1 MKLTPEQQA
10 VLDGSKGAVMAKVMK
25 TLVMYGDAFGAEK
38 MVPVTSTYGHTVIS
52 FGINAMKPVYDLYD
66 QLIEA
71 GAFSEQKFTA
81 DPLPLDKNVPSN
93 PLQDLVFH
101 QFMYK
106 QQARYEAQLR
116 KLGILSDK
124 DYTCTCYLDEVG
136 NKPKQGEV
144 LSWAESSAVVYANS
158 VLGARCN
165 RNSGMIEL
173 MGSIAGCVPYFGFLT
188 DDGRKADWIVEVRT
202 TKKPEP
208 QLLGSAIGMKVMEK
222 VPYVKGLDQW
232 IGTEINED
240 AIAYLKD
247 FGAATASNGAVGLY
261 HIEHLTPEAVQQGEA
276 LIRDGAPVY
285 VIDDAELQRVRE
297 SYPCVWKNLN
307 AKPKLCFMGCPHMTL
322 HQLIDTTE
330 RVEASLSAHGQR
342 KVCIPTV
349 FTPAPMSESLF
360 LLLTAAALYFA
371 RTRRPILG
379 GLCGAYAAFTRSLG
393 LLLFVPLLWELV
405 HDAVQRRRVDARQ
418 VVGALLVPLGFA
430 AYCYI
435 NWRVSGNP
443 LQFLIYQREHWNQRT
458 GLFFSTA
465 AYQTDYFLRSLTTG
479 GWRDAL
485 GLWLPNLIACFA
497 ALGLLAAA
505 APKLRAS
512 QTAWFLAYYIVAVGA
527 TWLLSAPRYL
537 LVLLPV
543 PMALAQC
550 TRARTAGRVLTAL
563 SALAS
568 LGYLAA
574 FALRWQ
580 VW

>member
-1 MKLTPEQQA
+1 MQPRSRRA
-10 VLDGSKGAVMAKVMK
+10 VIVLDALGLAALAALFVLWCVRTPGLS
-25 TLVMYGDAFGAEK
+25 
-38 MVPVTSTYGHTVIS
+38 VPG
-52 FGINAMKPVYDLYD
+52 GIA
-66 QLIEA
+66 
-71 GAFSEQKFTA
+71 
-81 DPLPLDKNVPSN
+81 
-93 PLQDLVFH
+93 
-101 QFMYK
+101 
-106 QQARYEAQLR
+106 
-116 KLGILSDK
+116 
-124 DYTCTCYLDEVG
+124 
-136 NKPKQGEV
+136 
-144 LSWAESSAVVYANS
+144 
-158 VLGARCN
+158 
-165 RNSGMIEL
+165 
-173 MGSIAGCVPYFGFLT
+173 AGC
-188 DDGRKADWIVEVRT
+188 
-202 TKKPEP
+202 
-208 QLLGSAIGMKVMEK
+208 SAA
-222 VPYVKGLDQW
+222 LF
-232 IGTEINED
+232 
-240 AIAYLKD
+240 A
-247 FGAATASNGAVGLY
+247 AVGLRFVPAWV
-261 HIEHLTPEAVQQGEA
+261 HFWQREGDAPAAVPAAEPAHMGSRIFAALLALDLVLLLLTWSVRALAGQPETLAQA
-276 LIRDGAPVY
+276 LEFWRCTDSRHYLDIARDGYIAAGDPDRVVQLVFLPGYPLVVRAVRFLALAPG
-285 VIDDAELQRVRE
+285 
-297 SYPCVWKNLN
+297 
-307 AKPKLCFMGCPHMTL
+307 CFFF
-322 HQLIDTTE
+322 
-330 RVEASLSAHGQR
+330 A
-342 KVCIPTV
+342 
-349 FTPAPMSESLF
+349 APMSESLF
-360 LLLTAAALYFA
+360 LLLTAAALYLA

-405 HDAVQRRRVDARQ
+405 HDAVQRRRVDTRQ

-443 LQFLIYQREHWNQRT
+443 FQFLIYQREHWNQRT

-465 AYQTDYFLRSLTTG
+465 AYQTDYFLRSLTSG
-479 GWRDAL
+479 VWRDAL

-543 PMALAQC
+543 PLALAQC